1 MGFNMNKKKFN
12 RTYDEVLLQASL
24 FHSELVRDIAEF
36 SAFSP
41 TFSPS
46 FADDFLS
53 DIEAADDIPTNEEDL
68 NVQAVLTM
76 EVEEQMIL
84 ARKHFQK
91 LLLFVGIAWN
101 NSESKLKAFGKD
113 SYLPSRNSP
122 SNMASLLSGLYNTAN
137 SAEYKGNLI
146 AVGFSQNDIN
156 LLNTLSEDLTTKMN
170 TQIEYKNH
178 SFSRTEERVTAYN
191 KVWDS
196 MVKISSASKMIFQYS
211 PAKIEFY
218 LLYQGSKSKKKKI
231 EK

>member
-24 FHSELVRDIAEF
+24 FHRELVRDFAEF

-41 TFSPS
+41 TFSSS
-46 FADDFLS
+46 FVEDFLS
-53 DIEAADDIPTNEEDL
+53 DIQAADSIPTKEVDL
-68 NVQAVLTM
+68 NVQVVLTM

-84 ARKHFQK
+84 ARRHFQK

-101 NSESKLKAFGKD
+101 NSESKLKAFGSD

-122 SNMASLLSGLYNTAN
+122 SNLASLLSGLYNTAN
-137 SAEYKGNLI
+137 SAEYKDVLI
-146 AVGFSQNDIN
+146 AVGFSQNDID
-156 LLNTLSEDLTTKMN
+156 LLNTLSEDLITKMN

-178 SFSRTEERVTAYN
+178 SFSRTEERITAYN

-196 MVKISSASKMIFQYS
+196 MVRISAASKMIFQHS
-211 PAKIEFY
+211 PAKIEYY
-218 LLYQGSKSKKKKI
+218 LLYSGSGRKGKKKEI
-231 EK
+231 